1 MNLAEEKEKQERQFL
16 HFRTLYEIARIINS
30 ALSIEEALP
39 QVLRVL
45 AKQMG
50 IKRGGIIWWNIE
62 NNKWEIG
69 AAHGI
74 SGEEMKRRKDYFS
87 QNIIETLMEKGQ
99 MAAILNKGADI
110 WFYDDRTK
118 NLPPRVHISFLCAPI
133 KIQGTITAIIG
144 VDHLFAEPI
153 KITEDFLLME
163 EICQLI
169 ADGLKI
175 RKAMAAE
182 ARTLLEEN
190 WIFRKE
196 LEALGKSVPNAA
208 RKIPLTEI
216 LEERISRMITE
227 MKVDPRSNG
236 HLYEDVIKVVERTLL
251 SSALKKTKYVQLQ
264 TARFLGI
271 NRNTLRRKMKEL
283 GIGPQER

>member
-1 MNLAEEKEKQERQFL
+1 MNPAEEKEKQERHFL
-16 HFRTLYEIARIINS
+16 YFKTLYEIARIINS
-30 ALSIEEALP
+30 ALSIEEAFP

-50 IKRGGIIWWNIE
+50 INRGGIIWWNIE

-110 WFYDDRTK
+110 WFYDARAK
-118 NLPPRVHISFLCAPI
+118 NMPLRVHISFLCAPI
-133 KIQGTITAIIG
+133 KIQGTISAIIG

-153 KITEDFLLME
+153 KITEDFLLLE
-163 EICQLI
+163 KICQLI

-182 ARTLLEEN
+182 ARALLEEN

-196 LEALGKSVPNAA
+196 LEALGKSVQNGA

-251 SSALKKTKYVQLQ
+251 SSALEKTKYVQLQ

>member
-1 MNLAEEKEKQERQFL
+1 MNPAEEKEKQECHFL
-16 HFRTLYEIARIINS
+16 YFKTLYEIARIINS
-30 ALSIEEALP
+30 ALSIEEAFP

-50 IKRGGIIWWNIE
+50 INRGGIIWWNLE

-69 AAHGI
+69 ATHGI

-110 WFYDDRTK
+110 WFYDARAK
-118 NLPPRVHISFLCAPI
+118 NMPLRVHISFLCAPI
-133 KIQGTITAIIG
+133 KIQGTISAIIG

-153 KITEDFLLME
+153 KITEDFLLLE
-163 EICQLI
+163 KICQLI

-182 ARTLLEEN
+182 ARALLEEN

-196 LEALGKSVPNAA
+196 LEALGKSVQNGA

-251 SSALKKTKYVQLQ
+251 SSALEKTKYVQSQ

>member
-1 MNLAEEKEKQERQFL
+1 MNPAEEKEKQERHFL
-16 HFRTLYEIARIINS
+16 YFKTLYEIARIINS
-30 ALSIEEALP
+30 VLSIEEAFP

-50 IKRGGIIWWNIE
+50 IKRGGIIWWNLE

-110 WFYDDRTK
+110 WFYDARAK
-118 NLPPRVHISFLCAPI
+118 NMPLRVHISFLCAPI
-133 KIQGTITAIIG
+133 KIQGTISAIIG

-153 KITEDFLLME
+153 KITEDFLLLE
-163 EICQLI
+163 KICQLI

-182 ARTLLEEN
+182 ARALLEEN

-196 LEALGKSVPNAA
+196 LEALGKSVQNGA

-236 HLYEDVIKVVERTLL
+236 HLYEDVKKVVERTLL
-251 SSALKKTKYVQLQ
+251 SSALEKTKYVQSQ

>member
-1 MNLAEEKEKQERQFL
+1 MSAIKEKEDQQFL
-16 HFRTLYEIARIINS
+16 RFKILYEVARILNS
-30 ALSIEEALP
+30 ALNIEEAYP
-39 QVLRVL
+39 QILKAM

-50 IKRGGIIWWNIE
+50 IKRGGIIWWNKE
-62 NNKWEIG
+62 NNKWEML
-69 AAHGI
+69 AAHGL
-74 SGEEMKRRKDYFS
+74 SGEELRRRKDYFG

-99 MAAILNKGADI
+99 MAAILNKGEDF
-110 WFYDDRTK
+110 WFYDGRAK
-118 NLPPRVHISFLCAPI
+118 NLPQRVHISFLCAPI
-133 KIQGTITAIIG
+133 KIQGTISAIMG
-144 VDHLFAEPI
+144 VDHLFEEPV

-169 ADGLKI
+169 TEGLKI
-175 RKAMAAE
+175 RKVMAAE
-182 ARTLLEEN
+182 MRALLEEN
-190 WIFRKE
+190 WTFRKE
-196 LEALGKSVPNAA
+196 LEALGKNLANAT

-216 LEERISRMITE
+216 LEERISRMIAE

-251 SSALKKTKYVQLQ
+251 SSALEKTKYVQLQ

-283 GIGPQER
+283 GISPQEK